1 MKAILNNL
9 IELQTLSRKD
19 AYQLMKDI
27 GTGAFNEA
35 HIASL
40 LTVLMMR
47 PLTLDEL
54 HGFREALLELCVPF
68 NPDRPTID
76 LCGTG
81 GDSKNTFN
89 ISTLASFVVAA
100 CGYKVTKHG
109 NYGVS
114 SASGSSNV
122 VEYLGYKFTNEED
135 VLQKQLDNHNICFLH
150 APLFHPALKHVAH
163 VRKQMGIKTFFNML
177 GPLVNPAQPE
187 YRLTGVFNLELARLY
202 HYLLQQDDVSYRVLH
217 DLNGYDEISLTGL
230 VKVYSKSDEQILD
243 PAELGFDPITEKKL
257 FGGETVKEA
266 AAIFIEVLENK
277 GTSIQQDV
285 VVANAAMAIQCI
297 ESTFPFSDCI
307 AKAREA
313 IVSGKALQTFKS
325 LIAG

>member
-1 MKAILNNL
+1 MKTILNNL
-9 IELQTLSRKD
+9 IELKTLSRED
-19 AYQLMKDI
+19 AYELMTNI

-40 LTVLMMR
+40 LTVMMMR

-68 NPDRPTID
+68 NSEVPSID

-81 GDSKNTFN
+81 GDGKNTFN
-89 ISTLASFVVAA
+89 ISTLASFVVAG

-114 SASGSSNV
+114 STSGSSNV
-122 VEYLGYKFTNEED
+122 MEYFGYKFTNDEST
-135 VLQKQLDNHNICFLH
+135 LQKQLDKHNICFLH
-150 APLFHPALKHVAH
+150 APLFHPALKYVAN

-177 GPLVNPAQPE
+177 GPLVNPAQPA

-202 HYLLQQDDVSYRVLH
+202 HYLLQQDGGNYKVLH
-217 DLNGYDEISLTGL
+217 DLGGYDEISLTGL
-230 VKVYSKSDEQILD
+230 VKVYSKEGEQVFRPEEI
-243 PAELGFDPITEKKL
+243 GFKAKQASEL
-257 FGGETVKEA
+257 FGGDTVKEA
-266 AAIFIEVLENK
+266 AEIFMGVLENK
-277 GTSIQQDV
+277 GTQTQQDV

-297 ESTFPFSDCI
+297 ESSLSFSDCV
-307 AKAREA
+307 AKAKEA

-325 LIAG
+325 LVV

>member
-9 IELQTLSRKD
+9 IELQTLSRKE
-19 AYQLMKDI
+19 AYELMKSI

-35 HIASL
+35 HIAAL

-68 NPDRPTID
+68 NADEETID

-81 GDSKNTFN
+81 GDGKNTFN
-89 ISTLASFVVAA
+89 ISTLSSIVVAA
-100 CGYKVTKHG
+100 SGYKVTKHG

-122 VEYLGYKFTNEED
+122 MEYYGYKFTNDEN
-135 VLQKQLDNHNICFLH
+135 VLKKQLSDCNICFLH
-150 APLFHPALKHVAH
+150 APLFHPALKHVAN

-177 GPLVNPAQPE
+177 GPLVNPAQPA

-202 HYLLQQDDVSYRVLH
+202 HYLLQQDPGSYKVLH

-230 VKVYSKSDEQILD
+230 VKVYSKDGEQVFS
-243 PAELGFDPITEKKL
+243 AEDLGFKQKQASEL
-257 FGGETVKEA
+257 FGGDTVKEA
-266 AAIFIEVLENK
+266 AEIFMSVLGNKSTGVQQEVV
-277 GTSIQQDV
+277 I
-285 VVANAAMAIQCI
+285 ANAATAIQCI
-297 ESTFPFSDCI
+297 ESELPFADCA
-307 AKAREA
+307 AKAKEA
-313 IVSGKALQTFKS
+313 IVSGKALKIFKS
-325 LIAG
+325 LVA

>member
-9 IELQTLSRKD
+9 IELQTFSRKE
-19 AYQLMKDI
+19 AYELMKNI

-35 HIASL
+35 HIAAL

-68 NPDRPTID
+68 NADEPTID

-81 GDSKNTFN
+81 GDGKNTFN
-89 ISTLASFVVAA
+89 ISTLSSIVVAA

-122 VEYLGYKFTNEED
+122 MEYYGYKFTNDES
-135 VLQKQLDNHNICFLH
+135 VLKKQLDACNICFLH
-150 APLFHPALKHVAH
+150 APLFHPALKHVAN

-177 GPLVNPAQPE
+177 GPLVNPAKPA

-202 HYLLQQDDVSYRVLH
+202 HYLLQQDTGSYKVLH
-217 DLNGYDEISLTGL
+217 DLNGYDEISLTDL
-230 VKVYSKSDEQILD
+230 VKVYSKDGEQVFS
-243 PAELGFDPITEKKL
+243 AEELGFKQREASEL
-257 FGGETVKEA
+257 FGGDTVKEA
-266 AAIFIEVLENK
+266 AEIFMSVLENK
-277 GTSIQQDV
+277 NTAAQQEV
-285 VVANAAMAIQCI
+285 VIANAATAIQTI
-297 ESTFPFSDCI
+297 ESQLSFADCA
-307 AKAREA
+307 AKAKEA
-313 IVSGKALQTFKS
+313 IVSGKALKTFKS
-325 LIAG
+325 LVA

>member
-1 MKAILNNL
+1 MKATLNNL
-9 IELQTLSRKD
+9 IELQTLSRAE
-19 AYQLMKDI
+19 AYELMKNI

-35 HIASL
+35 HIAAL

-68 NPDRPTID
+68 NPEIATID

-122 VEYLGYKFTNEED
+122 MEYFGYKFTNDES
-135 VLQKQLDNHNICFLH
+135 VLKKQLAANNICFLH
-150 APLFHPALKHVAH
+150 APLFHPALKHVAN
-163 VRKQMGIKTFFNML
+163 VRKQMGIRTFFNML
-177 GPLVNPAQPE
+177 GPLVNPAQPA

-202 HYLLQQDDVSYRVLH
+202 HYLLQQDAGSYKVLH
-217 DLNGYDEISLTGL
+217 DINGYDEISLTGI
-230 VKVYSKSDEQILD
+230 VKVYSKDAEQILS
-243 PAELGFDPITEKKL
+243 AEDLGFKQKQASEL
-257 FGGETVKEA
+257 FGGYTVKEA
-266 AAIFIEVLENK
+266 SEIFVSVLENK
-277 GTSIQQDV
+277 STATQQDA

-297 ESTFPFSDCI
+297 EVDLSFADCV
-307 AKAREA
+307 AKAKEA
-313 IVSGKALQTFKS
+313 ITSGKALKTFKS
-325 LIAG
+325 LVS